1 MKAMHKLKMALAA
14 AIAATCAW
22 AFADVAFDKDAI
34 LAADADYSG
43 EVVTV
48 AANATLN
55 LAGNKLAA
63 EAIAGSGA
71 IVSAAFDE
79 GIYAT
84 TGDTLL
90 SGVTT
95 PSASNYGYVD
105 TGYKPSATDR
115 IETRFTFNS
124 VKSGTWWL
132 IGAND
137 GSSGRFDLYPS
148 QSKLTLELNSASNGA
163 KITMD
168 ALAAGSSYEIVID
181 GGKGFASV
189 AKDGAAAT
197 TYYWEQVS
205 FTPSRDFSLLNQKN
219 SSSNRGAQDV
229 TIHYFRVFDA
239 AGNLKVN
246 MLPVKRQ
253 DGTLCFYDTV
263 RKSYHTY
270 DWPSNQTEP
279 TLTEGAD
286 ISFHALDYAKTPTAF
301 SEDAVKTSYTPS
313 WSDRVRM
320 KMKFGACSSTQWALS
335 CQTGAA
341 SGRFDFYRSSDAILC
356 IGAEHK
362 LAPYAN
368 GDEYEFDADGNAGTA
383 KVLLNGESLTNI
395 TWSAKSF
402 TPNQPYILFNQTP
415 THTRAMPDCTVY
427 YLNVVDTNGYER
439 LNLVPAK
446 KKDGTVG
453 FYDTVRNEFLVPASI
468 ALKGGVELPRDL
480 TAPGGTCVYKASNG
494 RIMTSGEVGN
504 LFNNNWTYSTD
515 ARVYFNGTVA
525 LPVTFDYDF
534 GEGNEKVVNAYKL
547 YAGDKTQFSGIWT
560 CYGSN
565 DSSAWNS
572 ATNDGWTQLDA
583 TDGEVAAPSANAQCY
598 LRTFANTTAYRYYR
612 LKVATGRA
620 SGYTSLTQLE
630 YYNIPATAR
639 PGELHLASD
648 AATANAT
655 VRLGGD
661 LKLVKEG
668 AGTLT
673 ASKAGQGYTGGTTV
687 KAGTLVADA
696 TGALGL
702 GGASVANGATLR
714 IASPLTIAGAFDA
727 AEGANLEFEFASR
740 DAAPVLTLA
749 GGASVPSSLDV
760 GIIRDG
766 DFAISPRGTALTS
779 GFDFSG
785 VTPVFTQSGWLRRIT
800 TDATGNFVAFGPSGL
815 IISFH

>member
-22 AFADVAFDKDAI
+22 AFADVAFDKDAT

-95 PSASNYGYVD
+95 QDTKNYGYVD
-105 TGYKPSATDR
+105 TGYTPSATDR
-115 IETRFTFNS
+115 IETKLTFNT
-124 VKSGTWWL
+124 VQGDIWWL
-132 IGAND
+132 VGANN

-148 QSKLTLELNSASNGA
+148 SKKLTLELNTS
-163 KITMD
+163 KVTMD
-168 ALAAGSSYEIVID
+168 APAAGSSYEIVID

-189 AKDGAAAT
+189 SKDGAAAT
-197 TYYWEQVS
+197 TYHWTPVS
-205 FTPSRDFSLLNQKN
+205 FTPSRNFSLLNQH
-219 SSSNRGAQDV
+219 SSSNRGARDV
-229 TIHYFRVFDA
+229 TLHYFRVFDDN
-239 AGNLKVN
+239 GDLKVN
-246 MLPVKRQ
+246 MLPVKKQ

-286 ISFHALDYAKTPTAF
+286 ISFHALDYAKTPTTF

-335 CQTGAA
+335 CQTGAIP
-341 SGRFDFYRSSDAILC
+341 GRFDFYRSTDAILC

-362 LAPYAN
+362 LAPYAS

-415 THTRAMPDCTVY
+415 THERAMPDCTVY

-453 FYDTVRNEFLVPASI
+453 FYDTVRNEFLVPASS
-468 ALKGGVELPRDL
+468 ALEGGVELPRDL
-480 TAPGGTCVYKASNG
+480 TAPGGTCSCAASNG
-494 RIMTSGEVGN
+494 RRITEGSADS
-504 LFNNNWTYSTD
+504 LFNNNFTYETD
-515 ARVYFNGTVA
+515 ANHRAYFNTTLA
-525 LPVTFDYDF
+525 LPVNIDYDF
-534 GEGNEKVVNAYKL
+534 GEGKSKVVNAYSIWC
-547 YAGDKTQFSGIWT
+547 GDKSRAPKAWT
-560 CYGSN
+560 IEGSN
-565 DSSAWNS
+565 DNSSWTSLDSQSNQTDWN
-572 ATNDGWTQLDA
+572 ANNECRTKMF
-583 TDGEVAAPSANAQCY
+583 ANAD
-598 LRTFANTTAYRYYR
+598 AYRYIR
-612 LKVATGRA
+612 LNVTEGNGSAFD
-620 SGYTSLTQLE
+620 LTQLE
-630 YYNIPATAR
+630 YYNIHATAR

-760 GIIRDG
+760 GIIRDD
-766 DFAISPRGTALTS
+766 DFAINLKGSLLTS

-785 VTPVFTQSGWLRRIT
+785 VTPVFTQSGWLRRIV
-800 TDATGNFVAFGPSGL
+800 TDANGNFVAFGPSGL